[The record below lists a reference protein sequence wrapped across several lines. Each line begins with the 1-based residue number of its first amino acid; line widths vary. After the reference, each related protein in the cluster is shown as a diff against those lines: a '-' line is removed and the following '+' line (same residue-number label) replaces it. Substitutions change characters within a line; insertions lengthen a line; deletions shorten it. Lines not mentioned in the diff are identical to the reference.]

1 MPEARVQLAVTVET
15 EGAEQ
20 LTTLRRELEQLGQSG
35 TAAVARLDT
44 SLTSVLSNLEQSRS
58 LVATSTR
65 EFLANHRQLIAG
77 LEPLFQGFLQR
88 LLAGTR
94 NFRDLLKRL
103 FADLLNFFLRT
114 VEQMVAAWLTGVR
127 QMSGAGGGGF
137 LGALFGGFG
146 GGGGLLS
153 LAAPL
158 ISSGLGFRLGPG
170 GTAPTFPTAGGGGI
184 SATNLG
190 LLSQLGIPL
199 HDLSI
204 AGLAIPGGVLASG
217 GLLGVIGGY
226 QTGSRALG
234 ALGGAALGFALG
246 GPIGAAIGAV
256 AGFFAGVLGRGKK
269 KRQASRIAEEGFA
282 EMRRIIEQFKKFEVD
297 FESALG
303 ALNAIWEQMQSGWRQ
318 LGKSIFNRSVRGEQ
332 PEFNTIVN
340 ELKQIQ
346 QAREARGKLIEG
358 LPIPEFQLGGL
369 VRAIHAREGR
379 ILAFLHEGEAV
390 LNRRAVQA
398 LGPQFIERANRAPA
412 FQAGGFAGHPLSPAA
427 PAAGGQVSITVN
439 IQAAPG
445 MDEHA
450 LADFTIRKLKREL
463 EDRGLSLGG

>member
-35 TAAVARLDT
+35 TAAVARLDA
-44 SLTSVLSNLEQSRS
+44 SLTSVLSNLEQSRT

-65 EFLANHRQLIAG
+65 DFLQNHRQLVAG

-103 FADLLNFFLRT
+103 FSDLLSFFLRT
-114 VEQMVAAWLTGVR
+114 VEQMVAAW
-127 QMSGAGGGGF
+127 AGGLQRISGTGGGL
-137 LGALFGGFG
+137 LGTLFGGFD
-146 GGGGLLS
+146 GGGGLFG

-158 ISSGLGFRLGPG
+158 ISSGFGFHLGPG

-204 AGLAIPGGVLASG
+204 AGLAIPGGLLASG

-226 QTGSRALG
+226 QTGSRTLG
-234 ALGGAALGFALG
+234 ALGGAAAGFAFG
-246 GPIGAAIGAV
+246 GPVGAAIGAI
-256 AGFFAGVLGRGKK
+256 AGFFAGLLGRGKK

-282 EMRRIIEQFKKFEVD
+282 EMRSIVEQFKKFEVD
-297 FESALG
+297 FDTALG
-303 ALNAIWEQMQSGWRQ
+303 ALNAIWEQMQSAWRQ
-318 LGKSIFNRSVRGEQ
+318 LGKSIFNRSLRGEQ
-332 PEFNTIVN
+332 PEFNMIIN

-346 QAREARGKLIEG
+346 QTREARARLIES
-358 LPIPEFQLGGL
+358 LPLPEFQLGGL
-369 VRAIHAREGR
+369 VRAIHSREGR

-398 LGPQFIERANRAPA
+398 LGPQFIERANRAPNFA
-412 FQAGGFAGHPLSPAA
+412 AGGFAGPSLSPAA
-427 PAAGGQVSITVN
+427 PAAGSVSIQVF
-439 IQAAPG
+439 IDGRGQDPEQIAA
-445 MDEHA
+445 
-450 LADFTIRKLKREL
+450 FTLRKLKREL

>member
-1 MPEARVQLAVTVET
+1 MPEARAQRAVVVET

-35 TAAVARLDT
+35 TAAVARLDV
-44 SLTSVLSNLEQSRS
+44 SLASVLNNLEQSRT

-65 EFLANHRQLIAG
+65 EFLQNHRQLVAG

-103 FADLLNFFLRT
+103 FSDLLSFFLRT
-114 VEQMVAAWLTGVR
+114 VEQMVGAWLGGLQR
-127 QMSGAGGGGF
+127 MSGAGGGL
-137 LGALFGGFG
+137 LGTLFGSFGG

-158 ISSGLGFRLGPG
+158 VSSGLGFRLGPG
-170 GTAPTFPTAGGGGI
+170 GTAPTFPTAGGGGL

-204 AGLAIPGGVLASG
+204 AGLAIPGAALLSG
-217 GLLGVIGGY
+217 GLLGVLGGY
-226 QTGSRALG
+226 QTGSRTLG
-234 ALGGAALGFALG
+234 ALGGAAAGFAVG
-246 GPIGAAIGAV
+246 GPIGAAIGAI
-256 AGFFAGVLGRGKK
+256 AGFFAGLLGHGKK
-269 KRQASRIAEEGFA
+269 NRQASRIAEEGFA
-282 EMRRIIEQFKKFEVD
+282 EMRHIVEQFKRFEVD
-297 FESALG
+297 FETALG
-303 ALNAIWEQMQSGWRQ
+303 TLNAIWEQMQSAWRQ

-332 PEFNTIVN
+332 PEFNQIVS

-346 QAREARGKLIEG
+346 QAREARAKLIES

-369 VRAIHAREGR
+369 VHAIHTREGR

-398 LGPQFIERANRAPA
+398 LGPQFIERANRAPG
-412 FQAGGFAGHPLSPAA
+412 FQAGGFAGHRLSSAA
-427 PAAGGQVSITVN
+427 PAAGSVSIQVF
-439 IQAAPG
+439 IDGRGQDPEQIAA
-445 MDEHA
+445 
-450 LADFTIRKLKREL
+450 FTLRRLRREL
-463 EDRGLSLGG
+463 ADRGLTLG